1 MVLVNWCV
9 IDWCQAKVL
18 LWMVHRVGFWMNHWM
33 RFWMVFRMMR
43 RAG

>member
-1 MVLVNWCV
+1 MVLVSWCV
-9 IDWCQAKVL
+9 IDWCQAKML
-18 LWMVHRVGFWMNHWM
+18 FWMVHRVGFWMNHWM